1 MSGAFATVIRRSIRG
16 SLGRFLAIIG
26 IVALG
31 CGFFAGLQMSGADM
45 RVAADRYYDGTNLW
59 DIRLIST
66 LGFSDDDVDRVREI
80 DGIEEVMPSI
90 STDVMMEMG
99 DEQTA
104 VRVALLPDGAPEG
117 EQTDDVT
124 VASDDDGYLNRL
136 LLRDGRWPTAA
147 DECVVSADTAQGK
160 PSIGDTIHVQYG
172 TEALDDTLTGR
183 EFTVVG
189 TVSSSNY
196 PYTVSFGS
204 TTLGSGM
211 IEQYLYAPRDAFA
224 EDAAYTDIY
233 ATVDGAAA
241 YESGTDDYER
251 AVADVTDRIELQADA
266 LAEARLDDIR
276 NPLQQDLDE
285 RRSDYESEHDEAIA
299 QLDDTERQLDIA
311 SQLSPGDS
319 RIAASRAQLEQQRA
333 QAERGFAEAE
343 AQLADAQSELDAM
356 AAPELYILDRTH
368 SEGAASYQG
377 DSERMDSIA
386 DVFPFMFFL
395 VAALVAL
402 TTMTRMV
409 ENERI
414 EIGTYKALG
423 YGTATIACKYLAYA
437 AAASVTGALIG
448 IAALSQILPYIVM
461 QAYAIIYAVPA
472 QALPLPIQPSAALLA
487 GGTGVGVT
495 LLCTWFAVV
504 SSLRETPSGLM
515 LPRPPKAGK
524 RILLEHIGPLWRS
537 LSFSWKVTCRNLFR
551 YKRRFFMTIIG
562 ISGCTALMLVGFGL
576 HDAIWDIID
585 NQFGSIQR
593 YNTIV
598 SLNDDAT
605 DEDIAAVQAK
615 LEEHDATDLTRVD
628 IENMQITGADDADDD
643 PLAVQVITP
652 QDADALADVIT
663 FRERADHAAVTFD
676 EDAVLVTEKAAT
688 KLGLQVGDGLTLHRQ
703 DGMGNAVG
711 DGAQVTITGIVENY
725 VGNMVYLGPEAWERA
740 ADQDDGLDAEPA
752 YLTTYAVAPDS
763 QRVRDELSADLRDV
777 PHVSTVGFSAI
788 SIDTYST
795 MLSSINL
802 IVVVLIVSAAALAFI
817 VLYNLTNI
825 NIGER
830 VREIATLKVLGFTRR
845 EVHSYIFREIAIL
858 ALVGDLIGL
867 VLGTWL
873 EGFVITTVEVD
884 VVMFGRIIHPQS
896 YLYAFLL
903 TLVFSGVV
911 VMAMR
916 GRLDRVD
923 MVESLKS
930 VD

>member
-99 DEQTA
+99 DEQAA

-117 EQTDDVT
+117 EQTNDVT
-124 VASDDDGYLNRL
+124 VTSDDDGYLNRL

-160 PSIGDTIHVQYG
+160 LSIGDTIHVQYG

-233 ATVDGAAA
+233 ATVDGAASH
-241 YESGTDDYER
+241 ESGADDYER
-251 AVADVTDRIELQADA
+251 AVADVTDRIERESDD
-266 LAEARLDDIR
+266 LAEARLDDIKS
-276 NPLQQDLDE
+276 PLQRDLNE
-285 RRSDYESEHDEAIA
+285 RRSTYESERDEAIA
-299 QLDDTERQLDIA
+299 QLDDTERQLDIV

-524 RILLEHIGPLWRS
+524 RILLEHI
-537 LSFSWKVTCRNLFR
+537 
-551 YKRRFFMTIIG
+551 
-562 ISGCTALMLVGFGL
+562 
-576 HDAIWDIID
+576 
-585 NQFGSIQR
+585 
-593 YNTIV
+593 
-598 SLNDDAT
+598 
-605 DEDIAAVQAK
+605 
-615 LEEHDATDLTRVD
+615 
-628 IENMQITGADDADDD
+628 
-643 PLAVQVITP
+643 
-652 QDADALADVIT
+652 
-663 FRERADHAAVTFD
+663 
-676 EDAVLVTEKAAT
+676 
-688 KLGLQVGDGLTLHRQ
+688 
-703 DGMGNAVG
+703 
-711 DGAQVTITGIVENY
+711 
-725 VGNMVYLGPEAWERA
+725 
-740 ADQDDGLDAEPA
+740 
-752 YLTTYAVAPDS
+752 
-763 QRVRDELSADLRDV
+763 SA
-777 PHVSTVGFSAI
+777 
-788 SIDTYST
+788 
-795 MLSSINL
+795 
-802 IVVVLIVSAAALAFI
+802 SAAA
-817 VLYNLTNI
+817 
-825 NIGER
+825 
-830 VREIATLKVLGFTRR
+830 RR
-845 EVHSYIFREIAIL
+845 
-858 ALVGDLIGL
+858 
-867 VLGTWL
+867 
-873 EGFVITTVEVD
+873 
-884 VVMFGRIIHPQS
+884 
-896 YLYAFLL
+896 
-903 TLVFSGVV
+903 
-911 VMAMR
+911 
-916 GRLDRVD
+916 
-923 MVESLKS
+923 
-930 VD
+930 